1 MGTRRVAATD
11 PKRTNPRSMILT
23 DDRKLRLGKLIAL
36 VLLVHV
42 SHAGASPLFEDD
54 TVLEVSLS
62 GPLSSLFEE
71 KNDRRELPFVLR
83 ANGVEHS
90 IKVRVRGKSRRR
102 VCSFP
107 PLRFNFSVDD
117 TAQSIFEGENKLK
130 LVTHC
135 REKKSAQLDTLQ
147 EYAAY
152 RIFNLISNVS
162 YKVRLLHITY
172 TDTDGRFMDDKLDR
186 YGFLIE
192 SESELAD
199 RVGGQPVHV
208 TGVSL
213 RALDSQQAA
222 AVFVFQYLIGN
233 TDWSLVTADEDDT
246 CCHNGDLFDVESA
259 RYYVPYDFDLS
270 GLVNARY
277 ARPDASLR
285 ISRVTQR
292 KYRGYC
298 ISANAVMGALSVI
311 KSRRVDI
318 LDSINQLPGVSERE
332 IEATTKYLE
341 RFFVQASDEDKI
353 VKSFVRA
360 CL

>member
-1 MGTRRVAATD
+1 
-11 PKRTNPRSMILT
+11 MILT
-23 DDRKLRLGKLIAL
+23 KDRKLRLGRLISLA
-36 VLLVHV
+36 LLVHV
-42 SHAGASPLFEDD
+42 PNVSASSLFEDN
-54 TVLEVSLS
+54 TAFEVSLT

-71 KNDRRELPFVLR
+71 VNDRRELPFILR

-90 IKVRVRGKSRRR
+90 IRVRVRGKSRRDL
-102 VCSFP
+102 CSFP
-107 PLRFNFSVDD
+107 PLRFDFAVDD
-117 TAQSIFEGENKLK
+117 TAQSIFEGENRLK

-135 REKKSAQLDTLQ
+135 RDNKSAQLDTLQ

-162 YKVRLLHITY
+162 YKVRLLYITY
-172 TDTDGRFMDDKLDR
+172 SDTDGRLNEDTFDR

-192 SESELAD
+192 SDLGLAD
-199 RVGGQPVHV
+199 RIGGQPAYV

-213 RALDSQQAA
+213 RTLDSEQAA

-246 CCHNGDLFDVESA
+246 CCHNGDLFDVESV

-270 GLVNARY
+270 GIVNARY
-277 ARPDASLR
+277 ARPDPSLR

-298 ISANAVMGALSVI
+298 ISTDAIKRALSVI
-311 KSRRVDI
+311 RSQRVDI
-318 LDSINQLPGVSERE
+318 LDIINHLPGVSPKDT
-332 IEATTKYLE
+332 EATTNYLE
-341 RFFVQASDEDKI
+341 QFFVRASDEDNI
-353 VKSFVRA
+353 VQSFERA

>member
-1 MGTRRVAATD
+1 M
-11 PKRTNPRSMILT
+11 RTHTQSMIWT
-23 DDRKLRLGKLIAL
+23 DDRKLRLGKLISL

-42 SHAGASPLFEDD
+42 SHVSASSLFEDN
-54 TVLEVSLS
+54 TVFEVSLI

-71 KNDRRELPFVLR
+71 ENDRRELPFILH

-90 IKVRVRGKSRRR
+90 IKVRVRGMSRRHL
-102 VCSFP
+102 CSFP
-107 PLRFNFSVDD
+107 PLRFYFAVDD

-135 REKKSAQLDTLQ
+135 RENKSAQLDTLQ

-152 RIFNLISNVS
+152 RIFNLISDVS

-172 TDTDGRFMDDKLDR
+172 TDTDGRLKEDIFDR

-192 SESELAD
+192 SESGLAD
-199 RVGGQPVHV
+199 RVGGQPALV

-213 RALDSQQAA
+213 RTLDSQQAA

-246 CCHNGDLFDVESA
+246 CCHNGDLVDVGSV

-277 ARPDASLR
+277 ARPDPSLR

-292 KYRGYC
+292 QYRGYC
-298 ISANAVMGALSVI
+298 VSTDPVKRALSAI

-318 LDSINQLPGVSERE
+318 LDLISQLPGVSQKD
-332 IEATTKYLE
+332 IEATTNYLE
-341 RFFVQASDEDKI
+341 KFFVRASDEDKI
-353 VKSFVRA
+353 VQSFERM